1 MKTFEKLVL
10 IDESALF
17 LYKKGG
23 KNLIS
28 IIIGLALLMF
38 FAYLGWSII
47 WVAPI
52 VAGIVALMSG
62 LDLMDAYTNTYMTG
76 FVDFAKA
83 WFPIFLLG
91 AVLGKLMEDTG
102 AAKSV
107 AIQFTKFIGEK
118 RAILGVLVASA
129 VLTYGGVSL
138 FVVVFAIYP
147 IALALFKKADI
158 SRRLIAPTIV
168 LGAFT
173 FTMTAVPGTPQIQ
186 NLIPMNTFKTTPMAG
201 TIIGI
206 VATLIMAVGG
216 YFWLKFRE
224 NRLTA
229 AGEKYTEPNKSKE
242 NEDEDEENLPNW
254 ILSLVPLI
262 VVVILLNFLKIAP
275 IPSLLAGI
283 LAILLI
289 NIKQYKTFIPSMNEG
304 AKGSVMAIINT
315 SAAVG
320 FGAVVTSVPDFD
332 NITDMLLGISSNP
345 LVSESLV
352 VQLLAMITGS
362 ASGGMGIALQA
373 LGGTYY
379 DLSQSTGM
387 SPEAFHR
394 MASIASG
401 ASILPHNGALLT
413 LLAVTQLSHKE
424 TYKDVFVVA
433 LIIPTIAVIVGIIM
447 ASMGII

>member
-1 MKTFEKLVL
+1 ML
-10 IDESALF
+10 
-17 LYKKGG
+17 
-23 KNLIS
+23 S

-52 VAGIVALMSG
+52 VAGVVALLSG
-62 LDLMDAYTNTYMTG
+62 LDLMDAYTDTYMSG
-76 FVDFAKA
+76 FVDFAKK

-91 AVLGKLMEDTG
+91 AVFGKLMEDTG

-107 AIQFTKFIGEK
+107 AFQITRIIGEK

-158 SRRLIAPTIV
+158 TRNLIAPTIV

-173 FTMTAVPGTPQIQ
+173 FTMTSVPGTPQIQ
-186 NLIPMNTFKTTPMAG
+186 NLIPMKTFGTTPMAG
-201 TIIGI
+201 TFMGIGATI
-206 VATLIMAVGG
+206 VMAVGG
-216 YFWLKFRE
+216 YFWLTWRQK
-224 NRLTA
+224 RLASSGLHFIAPKNSTEV
-229 AGEKYTEPNKSKE
+229 EKDGP
-242 NEDEDEENLPNW
+242 LPHW
-254 ILSLVPLI
+254 ILSLLPLL
-262 VVVILLNFLKIAP
+262 VVVILLNGVKWDP
-275 IPSLLAGI
+275 IPSLLSG
-283 LAILLI
+283 ILLI
-289 NIKQYKTFIPSMNEG
+289 LILNAKQYKAFIPSVNEG

-332 NITDMLLGISSNP
+332 RITDVLLGFSDNP
-345 LVSESLV
+345 LISESLI
-352 VQLLAMITGS
+352 VQVLAMITGS
-362 ASGGMGIALQA
+362 ASGGMGIAMQA
-373 LGGTYY
+373 LGETYSV
-379 DLSQSTGM
+379 LAQSSGI

-413 LLAVTQLSHKE
+413 LLAVTGVTHKE
-424 TYKDVFVVA
+424 TYKDVFIVG
-433 LIIPTIAVIVGIIM
+433 LIIPTIAVIVAIIM
-447 ASMGII
+447 ASLGII

>member
-1 MKTFEKLVL
+1 
-10 IDESALF
+10 
-17 LYKKGG
+17 
-23 KNLIS
+23 
-28 IIIGLALLMF
+28 MF

-76 FVDFAKA
+76 FVNFAKQ

-91 AVLGKLMEDTG
+91 AVFGKLMEDTG

-107 AIQFTKFIGEK
+107 AFQITKFIGEK

-147 IALALFKKADI
+147 IAVALFKKADI
-158 SRRLIAPTIV
+158 SRNLIAPTIV

-201 TIIGI
+201 SFIGI
-206 VATLIMAVGG
+206 AATLVMAIGG
-216 YFWLKFRE
+216 YFWLNFRE
-224 NRLTA
+224 KKMTA
-229 AGEKYTEPNKSKE
+229 AGNRFKEVEADESGKTDGEK
-242 NEDEDEENLPNW
+242 LPNW
-254 ILSLVPLI
+254 ILSLAPLLL
-262 VVVILLNFLKIAP
+262 VVIMLNFFKLAP

-283 LAILLI
+283 AAILII
-289 NIKQYKTFIPSMNEG
+289 NAKQYKQFIGSINEG

-320 FGAVVTSVPDFD
+320 FGAVVTSVPEFGH
-332 NITDMLLGISSNP
+332 ITDMLLGISSNP

-352 VQLLAMITGS
+352 VQILAMITGS

-379 DLSQSTGM
+379 DLAQTTGI

-394 MASIASG
+394 MASVASG

-413 LLAVTQLSHKE
+413 LLAVTKVTHKDC
-424 TYKDVFVVA
+424 YKDVFMVGLV
-433 LIIPTIAVIVGIIM
+433 IPTIAVIVGIIM
-447 ASMGII
+447 ASIGII

>member
-1 MKTFEKLVL
+1 MMKAHSFH
-10 IDESALF
+10 IQ
-17 LYKKGG
+17 KGG
-23 KNLIS
+23 KILIS

-76 FVDFAKA
+76 FVNFAKA

-224 NRLTA
+224 KRLTA
-229 AGEKYTEPNKSKE
+229 AGEKYTEPDRSKE
-242 NEDEDEENLPNW
+242 NEEEEEGNLPNW
-254 ILSLVPLI
+254 ILSLVPLL

-289 NIKQYKTFIPSMNEG
+289 NVKQYKTFIPSMNEG

-332 NITDMLLGISSNP
+332 NITDLLLGISSNP

-373 LGGTYY
+373 LGNTYY
-379 DLSQSTGM
+379 ELSQSTGM

-413 LLAVTQLSHKE
+413 LLAVTQLTHKE

>member
-1 MKTFEKLVL
+1 M
-10 IDESALF
+10 
-17 LYKKGG
+17 
-23 KNLIS
+23 IS
-28 IIIGLALLMF
+28 ILIGLALLMF

-47 WVAPI
+47 WVAPV
-52 VAGIVALMSG
+52 VAGIVALLSG
-62 LDLMDAYTNTYMTG
+62 LNLLDAYTNTYMTG
-76 FVDFAKA
+76 FVNFTKQ

-107 AIQFTKFIGEK
+107 ALQFTKYIGEK

-147 IALALFKKADI
+147 IALALFKKANI
-158 SRRLIAPTIV
+158 SRKLIAPTIV

-201 TIIGI
+201 SMIGI
-206 VATLIMAVGG
+206 VTTLIMAVGG

-224 NRLTA
+224 NRMTA
-229 AGEKYTEPNKSKE
+229 AGDMFKEVEGDKE
-242 NEDEDEENLPNW
+242 NEEKGTENLPNW
-254 ILSLVPLI
+254 LLSLIPLM
-262 VVVILLNFLKIAP
+262 VVVILLDFVKLNPIA
-275 IPSLLAGI
+275 SLLAGI
-283 LAILLI
+283 IVILLL
-289 NIKQYKTFIPSMNEG
+289 NIKRYKTFIPSMNEG

-315 SAAVG
+315 AAAVG
-320 FGAVVTSVPDFD
+320 FGAVVTSVPEFD
-332 NITDMLLGISSNP
+332 HITDMLLGISSNP

-373 LGGTYY
+373 LGKTYY
-379 DLSQSTGM
+379 DLSQSTGI

-394 MASIASG
+394 MASVASG

-413 LLAVTQLSHKE
+413 LLAVTKLSHKDC
-424 TYKDVFVVA
+424 YKDVFVVG
-433 LIIPTIAVIVGIIM
+433 LIIPTVAVIVGIIM
-447 ASMGII
+447 ASIGII